1 MLKRTIPSIVALLFV
16 VLFLYT
22 GISKLMDYTVF
33 KEQIATSPILA
44 PIAPFV
50 AWALPLTEF
59 AVAVLLFIP
68 AWRLW
73 GLYAS
78 FVLMLAFTGY
88 IVAILNFSK
97 ELPCSCGG
105 VLQEMSWQQHLVFN
119 IVFTILGIV
128 GALLERK
135 RRKAK
140 PADDDNAPTFNSY
153 SASPLK

>member
-1 MLKRTIPSIVALLFV
+1 MLKRTIPSIVALLLV

-33 KEQIATSPILA
+33 KEQIAASPILA
-44 PIAPFV
+44 PIAPFT

-78 FVLMLAFTGY
+78 FVLMLSFTGY
-88 IVAILNFSK
+88 VIAIMTFSK

-105 VLQEMSWQQHLVFN
+105 VLQEMSWGQHVVFN
-119 IVFTILGIV
+119 IVVTVLALV
-128 GALLERK
+128 AALLERK
-135 RRKAK
+135 RRRAK
-140 PADDDNAPTFNSY
+140 PDDDTPATFNPY
-153 SASPLK
+153 TAPLK